1 MKKMKK
7 ILIFRH
13 SSLGDFIVGIPAITM
28 VKKKF
33 FNHKIYYLTAGH
45 SAPGAVNPHTI
56 LSNNKLIDEFIYI
69 NKKDRSFIGLIKL
82 IIKLRK
88 YQFARFFYLNET
100 MKVKKFNILRNLL
113 FFSLCKI
120 KKVSGFNLLRY
131 KPNYVEGNE
140 SFQIAKRV
148 ESNVK
153 RKDIHKAIN
162 KAFKIDRHSQNL
174 TLKKFIPKKYFKN
187 FITVSHGQRNPVK
200 DWGFENWKN
209 LLKSIAIYYPSLKI
223 IIIGT
228 KKEYMRAKRLKK
240 IKPKY
245 IVNLCGKTNI
255 KELIEIIE
263 KSKFHISHD
272 DGTMHVA
279 SIFNKKSIAIFSTWA
294 QKLIW
299 FPDNKNLNIFY
310 PKLSVKETKPNW
322 VLRKFKENFS

>member
-1 MKKMKK
+1 MKK

-13 SSLGDFIVGIPAITM
+13 SSLGDFIVGIPAIIM
-28 VKKKF
+28 IKKKF

-69 NKKDRSFIGLIKL
+69 NKKGRSFIGLIKL

-88 YQFARFFYLNET
+88 YQFTRFFYLNET
-100 MKVKKFNILRNLL
+100 KQVKKFNILRNLL

-131 KPNYVEGNE
+131 KPNYMEGNE

-148 ESNVK
+148 DSNVR
-153 RKDIHKAIN
+153 RKDIHKVIN

-174 TLKKFIPKKYFKN
+174 TLKKFISRRFSKN
-187 FITVSHGQRNPVK
+187 FITISHGQRNPVK
-200 DWGFENWKN
+200 DWGYKNWKM
-209 LLKSIAIYYPSLKI
+209 LLKSINSYYPNLKI

-228 KKEYMRAKRLKK
+228 KIEYMRAKKLKK
-240 IKPKY
+240 INPRN
-245 IVNLCGKTNI
+245 IIILCDKTNI
-255 KELIEIIE
+255 RELAEIIA

-279 SIFNKKSIAIFSTWA
+279 SIFNKKSIAIFSNMVEKFSW
-294 QKLIW
+294 L
-299 FPDNKNLNIFY
+299 PDNKNLNFFY
-310 PKLSVKETKPNW
+310 SEISIKEIKPD
-322 VLRKFKENFS
+322 LILEKFKKNFS